1 MNPSVE
7 ALENQYFLLRGAL
20 ETLSDQGATPEQLDQ
35 MRTQVVQSRTNYWT
49 ALNKVLHDDDPQ
61 VQQLVIQLNAE
72 QVTLETAIAQRAN
85 VAKVIDAVTKAVS
98 IGSQIVAKAV
108 SL

>member
-7 ALENQYFLLRGAL
+7 ALENQYFLLRS
-20 ETLSDQGATPEQLDQ
+20 TLSTLSEQGATPGQLDQ
-35 MRTQVVQSRTNYWT
+35 MRAQVVQSRTNYWT
-49 ALNKVLHDDDPQ
+49 ALNKVLHDDDPE
-61 VQQLVIQLNAE
+61 VEQLVTQLNAE
-72 QVTLETAIAQRAN
+72 QATLKTTIAQLGN

-98 IGSQIVAKAV
+98 IGSQIVAKVV

>member
-7 ALENQYFLLRGAL
+7 ALENQYFLLRSIL
-20 ETLSDQGATPEQLDQ
+20 STLSDHGATPEQRDR
-35 MRTQVVQSRTNYWT
+35 MRIQVVQSRTNYWT

-61 VQQLVIQLNAE
+61 VEQLVTQLNAE
-72 QVTLETAIAQRAN
+72 QATLETMNMQLGN

-98 IGSQIVAKAV
+98 IGSQIAAKVV

>member
-1 MNPSVE
+1 MNPPVE
-7 ALENQYFLLRGAL
+7 ALENQYFLLRSTL
-20 ETLSDQGATPEQLDQ
+20 STLSDQGATPEQLNQ

-61 VQQLVIQLNAE
+61 LQQLVAQLNAE
-72 QVTLETAIAQRAN
+72 QATLQTTIAKLGN